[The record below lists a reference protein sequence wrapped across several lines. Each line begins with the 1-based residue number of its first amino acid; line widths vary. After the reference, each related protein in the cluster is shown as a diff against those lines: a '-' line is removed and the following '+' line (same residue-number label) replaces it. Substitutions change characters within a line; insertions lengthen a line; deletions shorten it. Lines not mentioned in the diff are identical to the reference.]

1 MSANARIV
9 VTGMGIVSASGCDT
23 ASVAD
28 HLLAGQSGI
37 GPLRAFDT
45 TGMKARYAAEAP
57 DFEPDPYVTPGRLRR
72 IDRASQM
79 ALAAADQALRQAGL
93 HPVGDRVVGIAVGVS
108 GAGQYQSMPVPWS
121 QTHLVSRYMAL
132 YQSRN
137 NPYFQTFLIARRH
150 GLHGPH
156 STFSAASLGGALALG
171 YALDLLRAG
180 KADAMLAG
188 GGEIQTLLNAL
199 GMESLDLVAAD
210 PCTPFSGGPGM
221 TFGEGAAFLLLET
234 EAHARQR
241 DAAILGELAAYGV
254 SADAYHDLT
263 NDPAGNGLRRAMGK
277 ALTNAG
283 LEPRDIAW
291 VRASGTGH
299 REQDAAESL
308 AISGI
313 FGEGAAPP
321 VTSTEPYFGHVNG
334 VSPVLGMVAALVC
347 QNLGQVPVIP
357 NLGTPRP
364 GCDLPLLGAVGSPG
378 AEPGDFLLNA
388 VAFGGNN
395 ATLVGGRYQL
405 ARRLPRAAEAE
416 GIAITG
422 IGIVSPLG
430 HGREPFLEGLRAGR
444 DGIEEIDRFAIAP
457 GGARRAG
464 LVRDFRLKA
473 FIPQVDPRRRERLT
487 QYALG
492 AASLALQDAEIA
504 PRDSSADRRGL
515 IVGLT
520 RGPMGPYERLFE
532 NVLCGQFDASTAH
545 VMLKMGRFSVA
556 SELAHV
562 FGLQGYCATVC
573 HGVTGGLHA
582 LAQGVEILRRDSDL
596 DALLVVA
603 ADEVSSLSLRLFDAL
618 GVLARPDPAGAEG
631 ASPYDPKATGALLGE
646 GAAAL
651 LLEKETRARERSA
664 RIYGRVTGYGLTA
677 DAVMEQ
683 GGLELSGQWLERA
696 VRLAL
701 QEAAVNP
708 ADLDWVVAHGCGWPA
723 YDAREIRALTRVLDD
738 QPVSSVAGNT
748 GLTESAGGL
757 FSVAAALWGMAGGE
771 AYPIAGDGQPPD
783 SLNFVLG
790 APRPGDYRQCLLLG
804 STERGANAALVVSR
818 TD

>member
-1 MSANARIV
+1 MIASARVV

-23 ASVAD
+23 ATVAD
-28 HLLAGQSGI
+28 HLLAGQAGI
-37 GPLRAFDT
+37 GLLRAFDT
-45 TGMKARYAAEAP
+45 TGMKARYAAEAS
-57 DFEPDPYVTPGRLRR
+57 DFEPDPDVTPGRARR

-79 ALAAADQALRQAGL
+79 ALTAADQALRQAGL
-93 HPVGDRVVGIAVGVS
+93 RPVGNRVVGIALGVS
-108 GAGQYQSMPVPWS
+108 GAVQYQNMPVPWS
-121 QTHLVSRYMAL
+121 RTHLVSRYMAL

-137 NPYFQTFLIARRH
+137 NPYFQTSLIARRH
-150 GLHGPH
+150 GLHGPQ

-234 EAHARQR
+234 EAHACQR
-241 DAAILGELAAYGV
+241 DATILGELAAYGV

-263 NDPAGNGLRRAMGK
+263 NDPAGNGLRRAMRK
-277 ALTNAG
+277 ALANAG

-291 VRASGTGH
+291 IRASGTGH

-347 QNLGQVPVIP
+347 QNRGHVPIIP
-357 NLGTPRP
+357 NLGTPRA
-364 GCDLPLLGAVGSPG
+364 GCGLPLLGSAGNTDLG
-378 AEPGDFLLNA
+378 PGDFLLNA

-395 ATLVGGRYQL
+395 AALVGGIYPITRS
-405 ARRLPRAAEAE
+405 LPRAAEAR
-416 GIAITG
+416 IAITG
-422 IGIVSPLG
+422 IGVVSPLG
-430 HGREPFLEGLRAGR
+430 HGRQPFLGGLRAGR
-444 DGIEEIDRFAIAP
+444 RGIAEIDRFATAP
-457 GGARRAG
+457 GGVKRAG
-464 LVRDFRLKA
+464 LVPDFRLKA
-473 FIPQVDPRRRERLT
+473 LLPQVDPRRRERLT

-492 AASLALQDAEIA
+492 AAALALQDAEIG
-504 PRDSSADRRGL
+504 PRDSIADRRGL
-515 IVGLT
+515 IVGLA
-520 RGPMGPYERLFE
+520 RGPMGPYERFFE
-532 NVLCGQFDASTAH
+532 SVLRGEFDASTAH
-545 VMLKMGRFSVA
+545 LMLRMGRFSVA

-562 FGLQGYCATVC
+562 FDLQGYCATVS
-573 HGVTGGLHA
+573 HGVTSGLHA
-582 LAQGVEILRRDSDL
+582 LAQAVEILRRHADL

-618 GVLARPDPAGAEG
+618 GVLARPDSSGEER
-631 ASPYDPKATGALLGE
+631 ASPYDPRASGAILGE

-677 DAVMEQ
+677 DAVVEQ

-696 VRLAL
+696 IRLAL

-723 YDAREIRALTRVLDD
+723 YDAREIRALTQVLDE
-738 QPVSSVAGNT
+738 QPVSSVVGNI
-748 GLTESAGGL
+748 GLAESAGGL
-757 FSVAAALWGMAGGE
+757 FSVAAALWGMAGDE

-818 TD
+818 TG